1 MQEIT
6 KPDPKKFGT
15 RTRTVLSQHPYKLDT
30 NVHQSIHQ
38 KRHWKLN
45 RRRVTRSVVH
55 SALLLRGRQDERA
68 LILFNLR
75 LASYSAAAWKKK
87 GAHAACTKCDT
98 SSART
103 LEELGSD
110 ENDGQEKSSSK
121 RSVHRGREWV
131 LLASLLQV
139 GSCRGAANLH
149 PLAVRIDRGTLR
161 KKMVLSHM
169 TTQIL
174 QETNTSTR

>member
-55 SALLLRGRQDERA
+55 RALLLRGRQDERA

-75 LASYSAAAWKKK
+75 LASYSAAAWKKRVLTPLVRSAIRPRRERLK
-87 GAHAACTKCDT
+87 NLAATRTMARKRAAA
-98 SSART
+98 SAPYIAVANGYCSRAPSK
-103 LEELGSD
+103 LEVVEAP
-110 ENDGQEKSSSK
+110 QTFI
-121 RSVHRGREWV
+121 H
-131 LLASLLQV
+131 LLLEST
-139 GSCRGAANLH
+139 AA
-149 PLAVRIDRGTLR
+149 P
-161 KKMVLSHM
+161 
-169 TTQIL
+169 
-174 QETNTSTR
+174 